1 MIFELGD
8 SCPELEGDEH
18 FIAENAT
25 VIGKVRLARGAS
37 VWFNAVLRGDNDWIN
52 IGANSNVQDGAILH
66 TDSGIELNVGENVT
80 IGHRAMLH
88 GCTIGNNSLIGIG
101 STILNRAVIGSN
113 SVVGA
118 HTLVTEDKT
127 FPDGVL
133 LMGAPAKVVRELGDA
148 ELAML
153 KGSAA
158 VYVENSRRFLTDL
171 AAVDLSGEV

>member
-1 MIFELGD
+1 MIQQLGD
-8 SCPELEGDEH
+8 NRPILEGDDH

-25 VIGKVRLARGAS
+25 LIGKVQLAPGAS
-37 VWFNAVLRGDNDWIN
+37 VWFNAVLRGDNDWIR

-66 TDSGIELNVGENVT
+66 TDPGLELTVGANVT

-88 GCTIGNNSLIGIG
+88 GCTIGDNTLIGIG

-118 HTLVTEDKT
+118 HTLVTEGKT

-133 LMGAPAKVVRELGDA
+133 LMGTPAKVVRELGEA
-148 ELAML
+148 ELQML
-153 KGSAA
+153 KGSAE
-158 VYVENSRRFLTDL
+158 VYVEHSRRYLAGL
-171 AAVDLSGEV
+171 AAADMLEDV

>member
-8 SCPELEGDEH
+8 SRPILEGGDH

-25 VIGKVRLARGAS
+25 IIGKVRLAPGAS

-118 HTLVTEDKT
+118 HTLVTEDKS

-153 KGSAA
+153 KGSAE
-158 VYVENSRRFLTDL
+158 VYVENSRRFLSDL
-171 AAVDLSGEV
+171 AAVDLSRDA